1 MVSRDQRQ
9 KNWKEKYSQWS
20 KHLCRKRSRMQAS
33 SSGKLVCF
41 SELWFACDLLGPL
54 KEKNTHSSLLPEE
67 RGPVPLSQELIET
80 FVLEQETFFPVVCST
95 YLSYGRISEQGNRFL
110 LLPIIERAASVIG
123 AAEPF
128 ISFHV
133 YHLCSG
139 PGSGAWTSASH
150 FVNQRS
156 KFLTLFW
163 ISSYVYLKIVQ
174 SLNCQLNRQC
184 GKSFLKSA
192 RAALLRGMFPPLPPK
207 VDRAFS
213 LWTCP
218 FCSDI
223 L

>member
-1 MVSRDQRQ
+1 MGSSFAFLNFDLPVTFWGHSRRRTRTLLCCL
-9 KNWKEKYSQWS
+9 KNVDLCHLVRNRL
-20 KHLCRKRSRMQAS
+20 KHC
-33 SSGKLVCF
+33 
-41 SELWFACDLLGPL
+41 
-54 KEKNTHSSLLPEE
+54 
-67 RGPVPLSQELIET
+67 
-80 FVLEQETFFPVVCST
+80 VLEQETFFPVVCST

-110 LLPIIERAASVIG
+110 LLFIIERAASVIG
-123 AAEPF
+123 VTEPF

-133 YHLCSG
+133 YHLCTGPDSG
-139 PGSGAWTSASH
+139 TWTSASH

-163 ISSYVYLKIVQ
+163 ISLYVYLKISQ
-174 SLNCQLNRQC
+174 SSNCQLNRQC

-192 RAALLRGMFPPLPPK
+192 RAAVLWGMFPPLPPK

-213 LWTCP
+213 SWTRP

>member
-9 KNWKEKYSQWS
+9 KNWKEKYLSGVNTFVVS
-20 KHLCRKRSRMQAS
+20 AHVCRPALVGS
-33 SSGKLVCF
+33 SFAFL
-41 SELWFACDLLGPL
+41 ELLICLWPSGPL
-54 KEKNTHSSLLPEE
+54 KEKNTHSSLLSEE

-80 FVLEQETFFPVVCST
+80 FVLEQETFSCGLFHLLVLWTNQWAGKYFP
-95 YLSYGRISEQGNRFL
+95 L
-110 LLPIIERAASVIG
+110 LVIERAASVIG

-139 PGSGAWTSASH
+139 PGSGAWPSASH

-163 ISSYVYLKIVQ
+163 ISSHVYLKIVQ

-184 GKSFLKSA
+184 GKSFWNLPGLPCCGGCFLLCLLK
-192 RAALLRGMFPPLPPK
+192 
-207 VDRAFS
+207 
-213 LWTCP
+213 
-218 FCSDI
+218 
-223 L
+223 